1 MSILPS
7 TVGTDNNMKAEKLY
21 NFLVDKKKELA
32 KSYKITKEHVLFYEY
47 SGRRKIEELSKTEKT
62 MLGTVFEVVVKKEL
76 DICEGATL
84 DCRLNDFEFDIKFTC
99 RDNWMIPPECVGKIC
114 LLAQATDDTLKIG
127 VFTASNNN
135 LNTGQNRDKKRT
147 VSKKGKGAISWIAID
162 L

>member
-1 MSILPS
+1 M
-7 TVGTDNNMKAEKLY
+7 DDDMKAEKLY

-76 DICEGATL
+76 DICEGTTL
-84 DCRLNDFEFDIKFTC
+84 DCKLNDFEFDIKFTC
-99 RDNWMIPPECVGKIC
+99 RDNWMIPPECVGKTC
-114 LLAQATDDTLKIG
+114 LLAQATDDTLKVG

-147 VSKKGKGAISWIAID
+147 VSKKGKGAINWIAID